1 MFLLKHTTPSGYS
14 AGNILLYSLSVAP
27 HLLCPRLLQVP
38 SILLYL
44 GEISLDSSVLSRI
57 DNNLSLTMHV
67 VNPFFLHR
75 SPLLKQIISCHVM
88 SCYAPDINILVSHWA
103 DSNFLLT
110 LPNIIIDYC
119 ILHIPTSFTQLPV
132 RGFFLGGVPVGCP
145 IGVVI
150 VTPLVEND
158 YLFRKTFQR
167 VQEFRIW
174 SWSKKESSDWELCWR
189 GRNVKKTIINTNV
202 WQC

>member
-1 MFLLKHTTPSGYS
+1 MKHATPSGYS

-75 SPLLKQIISCHVM
+75 SPLLKQIIICHVM

-132 RGFFLGGVPVGCP
+132 RGFFFTSASDPELLN
-145 IGVVI
+145 
-150 VTPLVEND
+150 PLEHFPENII
-158 YLFRKTFQR
+158 LEKSNPSLHLTF
-167 VQEFRIW
+167 VLW
-174 SWSKKESSDWELCWR
+174 SCSSYPMLER
-189 GRNVKKTIINTNV
+189 
-202 WQC
+202 

>member
-1 MFLLKHTTPSGYS
+1 MFLMKHTTPSGYS

-75 SPLLKQIISCHVM
+75 SPLLKQIIICHVLIVIHVT
-88 SCYAPDINILVSHWA
+88 PDINFLASHWA
-103 DSNFLLT
+103 DSNFFLP
-110 LPNIIIDYC
+110 LPNMIIDNY
-119 ILHIPTSFTQLPV
+119 LPPIPTSSTQLPV
-132 RGFFLGGVPVGCP
+132 RGFFFTSASGPELLN
-145 IGVVI
+145 
-150 VTPLVEND
+150 PLERFPEKIILEKSNPD
-158 YLFRKTFQR
+158 LQLTF
-167 VQEFRIW
+167 VLW
-174 SWSKKESSDWELCWR
+174 SFLSYPMLR
-189 GRNVKKTIINTNV
+189 R
-202 WQC
+202 